1 MSAAAPPSACAV
13 VELRRYR
20 LRPGRRDDLVA
31 LFERELVE
39 TQEAVGMRVI
49 GQFGDLDEPDQF
61 VWLRGFADL
70 AARDRGLRAFYGGPV
85 WGEHREA
92 ANATMIDSDDVLLL
106 RPAWPGSAFATVGTD
121 RPPLGGRPDGG
132 ALLATTCL
140 LRGAAGPELLAAVS
154 REIEPAIVAAGGEPL
169 AVLATEPGPNGFA
182 ALPVREGEH
191 AVVWIAGFASPEALD
206 RGQASLRVTPGW
218 SDGVPPAL
226 AAALREP
233 VHHARLA
240 PTPRSLIRG
249 GAPA

>member
-1 MSAAAPPSACAV
+1 MSAAPPPSACPV

-20 LRPGRRDDLVA
+20 LRPGRRDELVA

-49 GQFGDLDEPDQF
+49 GQFADVDEPDQF
-61 VWLRGFADL
+61 VWLRGFAGL
-70 AARDRGLRAFYGGPV
+70 PARDRGLGAFYGGPV

-121 RPPLGGRPDGG
+121 RPPVGSGPDGG
-132 ALLATTCL
+132 AVLATTCL
-140 LRGAAGPELLAAVS
+140 LREAAGPELLAAMS
-154 REIEPAIVAAGGEPL
+154 RGIEPAIVAAGGELL
-169 AVLATEPGPNGFA
+169 AVMATEPGPNGFP
-182 ALPVREGEH
+182 ALPIREGEH
-191 AVVWIAGFASPEALD
+191 AVVWIARFESLTALD
-206 RGQASLRVTPGW
+206 RGRASLRVTPGW
-218 SDGVPPAL
+218 PDGVPPPL

-233 VHHARLA
+233 VHHARLV

-249 GAPA
+249 RGPV